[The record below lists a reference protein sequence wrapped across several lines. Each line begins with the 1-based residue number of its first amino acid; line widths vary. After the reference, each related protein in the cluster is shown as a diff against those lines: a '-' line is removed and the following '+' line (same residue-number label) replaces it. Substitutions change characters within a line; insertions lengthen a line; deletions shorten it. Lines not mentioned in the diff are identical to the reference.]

1 LNKIEFINKMKKEL
15 QGLPEQDKKELL
27 YDYEEHFNIGIANGR
42 DEDEIAQSLGN
53 PKVIARELKANYH
66 ITKAESDGSIHN
78 LFRAVFA
85 SVGLGFFNLVFVL
98 GPFIGVAAVIFSF
111 YVAGFAIGFS
121 GIVTI
126 IGGFVQIF
134 NPGLLNM
141 PSNVFITFLVGI
153 GLIALGI
160 AFLLTIQIIT
170 KQFIKLTIKYLNLN
184 LSIIRKRRV

>member
-1 LNKIEFINKMKKEL
+1 MNKIEFINQMKKEL
-15 QGLPEQDKKELL
+15 QGLPDQDKHELL

-42 DEDEIAQSLGN
+42 DESEIAASLGN

-66 ITKAESDGSIHN
+66 ITKAETEGSLN
-78 LFRAVFA
+78 NVFRAVFA

-98 GPFIGVAAVIFSF
+98 GPFIGLISVLFSL
-111 YVAGFAIGFS
+111 YVAGFAISFS
-121 GIVTI
+121 GLVTI
-126 IGGFVQIF
+126 IGGVIQIF

-141 PSNVFITFLVGI
+141 PSNFFIAFLVGL

-160 AFLLTIQIIT
+160 AFILTVQFIT
-170 KQFIKLTIKYLNLN
+170 KHFIKLTIKYLNLN